1 MSSSN
6 ENNSSFENQKK
17 IHSNYYDEI
26 DLISTN
32 PKISNPIDTSGTIEV
47 SPKDNISKKLSINSS
62 VNSSNSSSDL
72 IYGSSI
78 EIKNPRNL
86 GSMKAFF
93 YINNC
98 PIIVIGPDCK

>member
-1 MSSSN
+1 MSSN

-32 PKISNPIDTSGTIEV
+32 PKISNADTSGTEV
-47 SPKDNISKKLSINSS
+47 SPKYNISKQISSSINSS
-62 VNSSNSSSDL
+62 ASSSDL
-72 IYGSSI
+72 IYGISI
-78 EIKNPRNL
+78 EIKKPRNI
-86 GSMKAFF
+86 GSMKAFL
-93 YINNC
+93 YINNF

>member
-1 MSSSN
+1 MSSN

-32 PKISNPIDTSGTIEV
+32 PKIPNAIDTSGTIEV
-47 SPKDNISKKLSINSS
+47 SPKDNISRKISLNSS
-62 VNSSNSSSDL
+62 VNSSTSSSDL
-72 IYGSSI
+72 IYGTSI
-78 EIKNPRNL
+78 EIKNPRNI

-93 YINNC
+93 YINNY